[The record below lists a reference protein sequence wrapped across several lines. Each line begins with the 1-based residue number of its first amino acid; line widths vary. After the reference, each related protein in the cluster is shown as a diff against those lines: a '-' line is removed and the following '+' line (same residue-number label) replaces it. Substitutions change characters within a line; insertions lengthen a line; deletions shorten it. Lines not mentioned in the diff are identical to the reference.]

1 MNSLRRPALIIALSL
16 FYGGCSLAMVP
27 AGEGRGGFPDLTNFS
42 VAMRGEVSECG
53 RQFLQPEP
61 VGAPEL
67 DPARI
72 DLLNWNIKKGE
83 MPHWRADLELLGEDK
98 HLVLIQEAT
107 QSMSSA
113 EALPRGSA
121 WSFAAGYASRRHS
134 TGVATASQIEPFSA
148 CRLTAYEPWSKTPK
162 ATSMTKFA
170 LADSDSNLL
179 VVNTHM
185 INFSLG
191 LKDYGYQLSSI
202 REVLRGH
209 NGPVIISGDFN
220 TWRPG
225 RHKLLRALIEDLN
238 FEEITFEQDRRL
250 RFFGSPL
257 DHIFVSGISVLQA
270 ETHVVESSDHN
281 PMTLSLS
288 IDL

>member
-1 MNSLRRPALIIALSL
+1 MAIAPAREASEV
-16 FYGGCSLAMVP
+16 FPGLAK
-27 AGEGRGGFPDLTNFS
+27 FS
-42 VAMRGEVSECG
+42 VAMREEVSECS

-61 VGAPEL
+61 AGAPEL
-67 DPARI
+67 NAARI

-83 MPHWRADLELLGEDK
+83 MPNWRADLELLGEDK

-107 QSMSSA
+107 RSMSST
-113 EALPRGSA
+113 EALPRGSI
-121 WSFAAGYASRRHS
+121 WSFAAGYVSRNHL
-134 TGVATASQIEPFSA
+134 TGVATASQIKPVSA

-162 ATSMTKFA
+162 ATSITKFA
-170 LADSDSNLL
+170 LADSDLNLL

-185 INFSLG
+185 INFAVG
-191 LKDYGYQLSSI
+191 LKDYGYQLSAI

-209 NGPVIISGDFN
+209 DGPVIISGDFN

-225 RHKLLRALIEDLN
+225 RHKLLRVFIADLD
-238 FEEITFEQDRRL
+238 FDEITFKQDRRL
-250 RFFGSPL
+250 QFFGSTL
-257 DHIFVSGISVLQA
+257 DHVFVAGISVLQA
-270 ETHVVESSDHN
+270 ETHDVKSSDHN